1 MKTLAVLVITIVLFA
16 PAQSF
21 AQNVVVSYEDLI
33 SSLSGYHET
42 PDADYWNRLEP
53 GSTKASLLRMVND
66 ERVLTI
72 VRARALTAL
81 AYYGSEDAINAIKTT
96 ATNNPSAFM
105 RSAAYEALSM
115 SRTKMAAP
123 LIARGLDDA
132 DVMVRLSAVRSLRKI
147 GTDEAVRALEKR
159 LGAEN
164 NSTARSVISK
174 TLKQMQSR

>member
-1 MKTLAVLVITIVLFA
+1 MKMLAAVVMTVVLFA

-33 SSLSGYHET
+33 SSLSGYHEA

-53 GSTKASLLRMVND
+53 GSTKANLLRIVND
-66 ERVLTI
+66 EHVLTI

-81 AYYGSEDAINAIKTT
+81 TYYEGEDALNAIKRT
-96 ATNNPSAFM
+96 ATDNPSAFM
-105 RSAAYEALSM
+105 RSAAYEALST
-115 SRTKMAAP
+115 SRTKMLAP
-123 LIARGLDDA
+123 LIARGLDDG

-147 GTDEAVRALEKR
+147 GTDEAMRALEKR
-159 LGAEN
+159 LGTEN

-174 TLKQMQSR
+174 TLNQMRNR